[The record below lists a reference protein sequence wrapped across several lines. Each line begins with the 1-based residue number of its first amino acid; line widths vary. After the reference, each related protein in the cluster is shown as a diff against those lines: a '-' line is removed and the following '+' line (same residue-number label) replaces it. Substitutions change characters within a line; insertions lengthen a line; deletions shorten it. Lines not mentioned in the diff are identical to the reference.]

1 MFGLH
6 GVAVRF
12 RFLFFFFLGSVFLTL
27 TTVATRLGAQ
37 CRVLMSQVDS
47 GS

>member
-1 MFGLH
+1 MELPLGSVF
-6 GVAVRF
+6 
-12 RFLFFFFLGSVFLTL
+12 FFFFLGSVFLTL